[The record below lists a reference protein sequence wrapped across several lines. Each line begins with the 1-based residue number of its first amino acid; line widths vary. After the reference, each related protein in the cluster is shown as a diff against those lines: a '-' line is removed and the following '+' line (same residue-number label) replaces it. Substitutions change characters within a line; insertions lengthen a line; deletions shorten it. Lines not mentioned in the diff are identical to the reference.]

1 MLTRAPMRIGL
12 TSPRTMQP
20 NQILL
25 CAPISVSPVTVAF
38 VAIQASSAIVGRMP
52 QYDISRG
59 DSACIESAQFA
70 DVFARYL
77 PALPQNQTVTPSQ
90 ANESVAFCASS
101 TVTPLF
107 DVTVENPRNASVSA
121 RCDGVTD
128 GEPFPRDDEA
138 DAEEETWTV

>member
-1 MLTRAPMRIGL
+1 MNNRAILNVDPRADAIGL

-38 VAIQASSAIVGRMP
+38 GAIQASSAIVGRMP
-52 QYDISRG
+52 RYDISRG

-107 DVTVENPRNASVSA
+107 DVTLKMRETRAFLLV
-121 RCDGVTD
+121 VT
-128 GEPFPRDDEA
+128 
-138 DAEEETWTV
+138 V